1 MEHLPEA
8 KSARMLAVY
17 TRLMAGQVLNKHTLA
32 LEYGVTERS
41 VQRDMES
48 LRCFLTEQN
57 LPQDVI
63 YDRRERGYRLVN
75 SVPKGLTNSEILA
88 VCKILLESRS
98 MIRNEMLPILDKL
111 IDCCVPEENKKA
123 VSDLIA
129 NEKHHYMEPHH
140 GRPILTGLWEI
151 GQAVKKQQVLEITY
165 ERMKEP
171 RQVQRRV
178 WPVGIM
184 FSEYYFYLTAF
195 LEDRSDF
202 ENPDDLFPTIYRIDR
217 IQNFKV
223 LDEHF
228 RIPYSNRFEE
238 GEFRKR
244 VQFMYSGRLEQL
256 RFHYSGPSLES
267 VLDRLPTAKV
277 ISQDAEGWL
286 IEAEVFG
293 KGAKMWLQSQG
304 EYITQ
309 CQEIQHG

>member
-140 GRPILTGLWEI
+140 RRPILTGLWEI

-195 LEDRSDF
+195 LEDKSDF
-202 ENPDDLFPTIYRIDR
+202 ENPDDFFPTIYRLDR
-217 IQNFKV
+217 IKSFQV
-223 LDEHF
+223 LNEHF
-228 RIPYSNRFEE
+228 NVPYRDRFEE

-244 VQFMYSGRLEQL
+244 VQFMYGGKLQTVK
-256 RFHYSGPSLES
+256 FVYTGPSIES
-267 VLDRLPTAKV
+267 VLDRLPTAEILEAHDGAYTV
-277 ISQDAEGWL
+277 Q
-286 IEAEVFG
+286 AEVFG
-293 KGAKMWLQSQG
+293 MHRTPKQRN
-304 EYITQ
+304 
-309 CQEIQHG
+309 

>member
-111 IDCCVPEENKKA
+111 IDCCVPEENKKV

-184 FSEYYFYLTAF
+184 FSEYQQTVPK
-195 LEDRSDF
+195 S
-202 ENPDDLFPTIYRIDR
+202 PRI
-217 IQNFKV
+217 
-223 LDEHF
+223 
-228 RIPYSNRFEE
+228 
-238 GEFRKR
+238 
-244 VQFMYSGRLEQL
+244 M
-256 RFHYSGPSLES
+256 
-267 VLDRLPTAKV
+267 
-277 ISQDAEGWL
+277 
-286 IEAEVFG
+286 
-293 KGAKMWLQSQG
+293 
-304 EYITQ
+304 
-309 CQEIQHG
+309 